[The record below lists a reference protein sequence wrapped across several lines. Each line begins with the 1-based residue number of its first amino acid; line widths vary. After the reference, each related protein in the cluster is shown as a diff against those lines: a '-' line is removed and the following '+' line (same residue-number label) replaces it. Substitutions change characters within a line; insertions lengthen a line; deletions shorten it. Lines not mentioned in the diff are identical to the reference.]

1 MDRSMSTDSEKLAK
15 RIQAHEKYSEY
26 DINEWIFG
34 ILKIKDNESVLDIG
48 CGTGK
53 QLIPATKKTKS
64 LVVGVD
70 ASKESLE
77 SIEKAIGKKNPNV
90 KLVLSSMEDMQ
101 EKFRKFPKFDIIIS
115 CFAIYYSK
123 NPAKTIIQLRGI
135 LKEGG
140 RFFICGPGIN
150 NNKALLDLHSKIGK
164 LPKMHKGFFENFAI
178 PFLKEKFK
186 KAEVY
191 KFENPLTFP
200 DLNSLTEYWLSYS
213 IGDKNKIE
221 QFKKAAK
228 KKFENEKK
236 FTTVKEVIGVL
247 AFK

>member
-1 MDRSMSTDSEKLAK
+1 MDRSVSTDMEKLAK
-15 RIQAHEKYSEY
+15 RIQTHEKYSEY
-26 DINEWIFG
+26 DIDEWIFG
-34 ILKIKDNESVLDIG
+34 ILKIKDNESLLDIG

-53 QLIPATKKTKS
+53 QLIPAAKKTKS

-70 ASKESLE
+70 ASNGSLASIKE
-77 SIEKAIGKKNPNV
+77 AIGKNPNV
-90 KLVLSSMEDMQ
+90 NLILSSMEDMQ
-101 EKFRKFPKFDIIIS
+101 EKLRRLPKFDIIIS

-123 NPAKTIIQLRGI
+123 NPAKTILQLRDI

-200 DLNSLTEYWLSYS
+200 DLNSLTEYWASYS
-213 IGDKNKIE
+213 IGDKSKIE

-228 KKFENEKK
+228 KEFENGKK